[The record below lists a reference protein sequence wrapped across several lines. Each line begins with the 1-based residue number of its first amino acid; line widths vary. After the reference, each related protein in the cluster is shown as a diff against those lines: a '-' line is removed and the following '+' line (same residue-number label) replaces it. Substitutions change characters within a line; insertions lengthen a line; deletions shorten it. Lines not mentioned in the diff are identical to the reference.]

1 MTDINTSTV
10 SETASL
16 TDIDAALAKAKSAK
30 PGRVAKPAKVATES
44 TEAPATPTEP
54 KTKRPVKS
62 EEEKAAELQA
72 RKDAAAARKAE
83 KAVVREGKLKEL
95 EAVKAEKKAAR
106 AAKKE
111 ARLAGLANRTP
122 HLAKVEKAAARLPS
136 ISEAEQGLIDA
147 VIALGAENA
156 SKVIARIEHSLREVQ
171 TKASLGRKLTVGQVV
186 TITSGP
192 AAYLGAT
199 GTVVKVQRI
208 RCLVEVPGHTKPA
221 YVFTADCTPV
231 TGEASIEAT
240 ESTAVAV

>member
-30 PGRVAKPAKVATES
+30 PGRVAKPAKVTES

-54 KTKRPVKS
+54 KAKRPVKS
-62 EEEKAAELQA
+62 EEDKAAELKA
-72 RKDAAAARKAE
+72 RQDAAATRKAE
-83 KAVVREGKLKEL
+83 KAVKRDGKLKEL
-95 EAVKAEKKAAR
+95 EGVKAEKKAAR
-106 AAKKE
+106 EAKKAE
-111 ARLAGLANRTP
+111 RLAKIADRTP
-122 HLAKVEKAAARLPS
+122 HLAKVAKAAARLPS
-136 ISEAEQGLIDA
+136 ITEAEQTLIDT

-199 GTVVKVQRI
+199 GTVTKVQRI

-231 TGEASIEAT
+231 SGEAAVEGNEA
-240 ESTAVAV
+240 TAVAV